1 VAEAGIQIKRHFR
14 KLSAK
19 DMDEVVDIAADLIVR
34 HLKSRPKSEKPE
46 AQKKEA
52 ES

>member
-1 VAEAGIQIKRHFR
+1 MADTGIQIKRHFR
-14 KLSAK
+14 ELSAR
-19 DMDEVVDIAADLIVR
+19 DMAEVVDIAADLIVR
-34 HLKSRPKSEKPE
+34 HLKGRPKPEEAE

>member
-1 VAEAGIQIKRHFR
+1 VANSEIQIKRHFR

-34 HLKSRPKSEKPE
+34 HLKGRPKSGE
-46 AQKKEA
+46 AKAQEKEA

>member
-1 VAEAGIQIKRHFR
+1 VANTGIQIKRHFR

-34 HLKSRPKSEKPE
+34 HLKGRPKSEKPQ
-46 AQKKEA
+46 AQEKEA
-52 ES
+52 RS